1 MTSSQTLTNQFN
13 SLLQEYQSTYN
24 SFIDSINTSDSNASD
39 KLISLPNFAYNG
51 GNTIDTI
58 TNSSL
63 DTCKTSCS
71 SNSTCTGAT
80 YNSDNNNCILTSD
93 KGSLINSSGSTAIV
107 NKSLYYSYKLQQLN
121 TQLMDINNQLSQS
134 ITDNSNGYSQNLQK
148 GQQGDKDLQ
157 QNYNVLAEERQ
168 EIERMILDFKTLN
181 SAEENGQINVTMYY
195 YNYIVLIIITIL
207 LIFLLIKFSVI
218 DQQQKGGGS
227 NFKMQAMFLFGL
239 MMVFLGLSQIYKT
252 YDGYVF
258 FSIIVFC
265 YIIAKLKLI
274 SLKNM

>member
-1 MTSSQTLTNQFN
+1 MSSSQTLTNQFN
-13 SLLQEYQSTYN
+13 SLLQEYQSTYK
-24 SFIDSINTSDSNASD
+24 SFIDNINTSDNNN
-39 KLISLPNFAYNG
+39 LISLPDFAYNG

-58 TNSSL
+58 TNSSV

-71 SNSTCTGAT
+71 SKSTCTGAT
-80 YNSDNNNCILTSD
+80 YNSANNNCVLTSD

-107 NKSLYYSYKLQQLN
+107 NKGLYYSYKLQQLN

-134 ITDNSNGYSQNLQK
+134 ITDNSNGYSQNLQQ
-148 GQQGDKDLQ
+148 GQQADNDLQ

-181 SAEENGQINVTMYY
+181 SAEENGELNVTMYY
-195 YNYIVLIIITIL
+195 YNYIVLIFITML
-207 LIFLLIKFSVI
+207 LIFLLIKFSVLE
-218 DQQQKGGGS
+218 QQKGGGS
-227 NFKMQAMFLFGL
+227 SFKTEAMFLFGL
-239 MMVFLGLSQIYKT
+239 MLVFLGLSQIYKR

-265 YIIAKLKLI
+265 YIVAKLKLI
-274 SLKNM
+274 SIKKV

>member
-1 MTSSQTLTNQFN
+1 MSSSQTLTNQFN
-13 SLLQEYQSTYN
+13 SLLQEYQSTYKSFVDNIN
-24 SFIDSINTSDSNASD
+24 SSDSNASEN
-39 KLISLPNFAYNG
+39 LILLPDFAYNG

-58 TNSSL
+58 TNSST

-71 SNSTCTGAT
+71 SNSKCTGAT
-80 YNSDNNNCILTSD
+80 YSSDNNNCTLTSD

-121 TQLMDINNQLSQS
+121 TQLMDINNQMSQS
-134 ITDNSNGYSQNLQK
+134 ITDNSNGYSQSLQQ
-148 GQQGDKDLQ
+148 GQQADQDLQ
-157 QNYNVLAEERQ
+157 QNYNVLAQERK
-168 EIERMILDFKTLN
+168 EIERMILDFKTIN
-181 SAEENGQINVTMYY
+181 SAEENGEINVTMYY
-195 YNYIVLIIITIL
+195 YNYIVLILITIL

-227 NFKMQAMFLFGL
+227 SFKTQAMFLFGL
-239 MMVFLGLSQIYKT
+239 MMVFLGLSQIYKR

-274 SLKNM
+274 SMKNM